1 MFADSKTLKEEKREE
16 LYENLKL
23 DKSLGW
29 AVDVIGP
36 RELSAK
42 MLAMLVVFE
51 ANGFDWLQ
59 MVVYNIIAFG
69 LFSYRNKINLNE
81 ISHNSTMGLIKQVL
95 DMGVLLTEVIDSLSM
110 ERSFVRECHFRDLE
124 F

>member
-1 MFADSKTLKEEKREE
+1 MFSDSKTLKEEKREE

-42 MLAMLVVFE
+42 MLAKLVILMF
-51 ANGFDWLQ
+51 FFSLKI
-59 MVVYNIIAFG
+59 VVISFIDLVCFI
-69 LFSYRNKINLNE
+69 YRNKINLNE
-81 ISHNSTMGLIKQVL
+81 ISHNSAMGLIKQVL
-95 DMGVLLTEVIDSLSM
+95 DMGVLLTEVID
-110 ERSFVRECHFRDLE
+110 
-124 F
+124 

>member
-1 MFADSKTLKEEKREE
+1 MFSDSKTLKEEKREE

-42 MLAMLVVFE
+42 MLAKLVIMF
-51 ANGFDWLQ
+51 FFSLKI
-59 MVVYNIIAFG
+59 VVISFIDLVCFI
-69 LFSYRNKINLNE
+69 YRNKINLNE
-81 ISHNSTMGLIKQVL
+81 ISHNSAMGLIKQVL
-95 DMGVLLTEVIDSLSM
+95 DIGVLLTEVID
-110 ERSFVRECHFRDLE
+110 
-124 F
+124 